1 MLAVG
6 PMRNAT
12 RTRWRKEQLGGL
24 GRPHNNAACAFT
36 MCDVQAEPPHSP
48 HPWLGWAGLGW

>member
-12 RTRWRKEQLGGL
+12 STKMEEGAVGRRIGGGPIIML
-24 GRPHNNAACAFT
+24 HAPAL
-36 MCDVQAEPPHSP
+36 MCDAQAEHSP
-48 HPWLGWAGLGW
+48 HSWLGWAGLYC